1 MPSNKPD
8 RAEAIDAYQSDNGV
22 GANPND
28 SVSLA
33 IERSGAPSGNR
44 SSTANPAIEM
54 SMARGRRHFS
64 SESLCVA

>member
-1 MPSNKPD
+1 MPSSRPD
-8 RAEAIDAYQSDNGV
+8 RAVAVDAYQSDSGA

-44 SSTANPAIEM
+44 SSTANPAIAI
-54 SMARGRRHFS
+54 SLARGRRHFS
-64 SESLCVA
+64 NASLCVA